1 MWFDGV
7 RAVKNYRQA
16 KIEAVVE
23 AQSSETQ
30 EELAAILR
38 EQKIDVTQ
46 ATVSRDIKELHL
58 VKVPYG
64 RGKYRY
70 AFPTDLQRAHSE
82 VKMKKIFQDVVT
94 HIESSGNLIVIKTH
108 PGAGGTVAFAL
119 DNAHWPELIGTVAG
133 DDTIL
138 VIVKQGV
145 SAQDVAEHMR
155 NMITSE

>member
-1 MWFDGV
+1 
-7 RAVKNYRQA
+7 
-16 KIEAVVE
+16 
-23 AQSSETQ
+23 
-30 EELAAILR
+30 
-38 EQKIDVTQ
+38 
-46 ATVSRDIKELHL
+46 
-58 VKVPYG
+58 
-64 RGKYRY
+64 
-70 AFPTDLQRAHSE
+70 
-82 VKMKKIFQDVVT
+82 MKKIFQDVVT